1 VGVATAPGE
10 RRHKLELGELAER
23 LGGRAVEG
31 DPRFRVDAVATLEQ
45 GGASALGFVRGA
57 AWAGALAGSRIGAV
71 IAPPGVGV
79 GGRPAIRSPLPSL
92 DFARATALLVPEPRP
107 APGVHPSAWVA
118 PTARVHPSATV
129 GPRSVVGERSE
140 IGAGTVLVASVTVL
154 QGVRVGADCR
164 LHAGVV
170 VRERSRLGD
179 RVILQPGVVIGGD
192 GFGYEFNER
201 GESEKVP
208 QVGDVVIEDDV
219 EIGANSTVDRARIG
233 STRIGRGTK
242 IDNLVMIAHNVVIGP
257 HSLIVAQTGIAGGTV
272 LGERVIAMAQSGFA
286 GHLHVGDGVFVGA
299 RGGVIEDLPAK
310 ARVWGFPAVPERA
323 WHRTTAWLARLPE
336 LAKRVRALERRLG
349 LAGKDEGAE

>member
-1 VGVATAPGE
+1 
-10 RRHKLELGELAER
+10 
-23 LGGRAVEG
+23 
-31 DPRFRVDAVATLEQ
+31 VATLEQ

-57 AWAGALAGSRIGAV
+57 ANAPALARSRIGAV
-71 IAPPGVGV
+71 IAPPGVAV
-79 GGRPAIRSPLPSL
+79 GAKPTIRSPLPSL

-107 APGVHPSAWVA
+107 APGIHPSAFVA
-118 PTARVHPSATV
+118 ATARVHPSASI
-129 GPRSVVGERSE
+129 GPRCVVGERSE
-140 IGAGTVLVASVTVL
+140 IGAGTVLVANVTL
-154 QGVRVGADCR
+154 LEEVRVGVNCR

-179 RVILQPGVVIGGD
+179 RVILQPGVAIGGD

-257 HSLIVAQTGIAGGTV
+257 NCLIVAQTGIAGGTV
-272 LGERVIAMAQSGFA
+272 LGERVIAMAQAGFA
-286 GHLHVGDGVFVGA
+286 GHLHVGDGVFVGG
-299 RGGVIEDLPAK
+299 RGGVIEDVPAQT
-310 ARVWGFPAVPERA
+310 RVWGFPAVPERA
-323 WHRTTAWLARLPE
+323 WHRSTAWLARLPE
-336 LAKRVRALERRLG
+336 LARRVRALEKKVG
-349 LAGKDEGAE
+349 LAGKDEVAE

>member
-1 VGVATAPGE
+1 M
-10 RRHKLELGELAER
+10 KLGELAEK

-31 DPRFRVDAVATLEQ
+31 DPRFRLEGVATLDA

-57 AWAGALAGSRIGAV
+57 AWSEALSRSKIGAV
-71 IAPPGVGV
+71 IAPLGVDV
-79 GGRPAIRSPLPSL
+79 GGRPVIRSPLPSL
-92 DFARATALLVPEPRP
+92 DFARATALLVPAPRP

-118 PTARVHPSATV
+118 STARVHPSATI
-129 GPRSVVGERSE
+129 GPRCVVGERSE
-140 IGAGTVLVASVTVL
+140 VGARSVLVASVTLVED
-154 QGVRVGADCR
+154 VRVGADCR

-219 EIGANSTVDRARIG
+219 EIGANTTVDRGRIG

-242 IDNLVMIAHNVVIGP
+242 IDNLVMVAHNCVIGANC
-257 HSLIVAQTGIAGGTV
+257 LIVAQSGLAGGAE

-286 GHLHVGDGVFVGA
+286 GHIRVGDGVFVGA
-299 RGGVIEDLPAK
+299 RGGVIEDVPAR
-310 ARVWGFPAVPERA
+310 ARVWGFPAVSERA
-323 WHRTTAWLARLPE
+323 WHRSVAWLARLPE
-336 LAKRVRALERRLG
+336 LGRRVRALEKKLG
-349 LAGKDEGAE
+349 LARRDEGPTE

>member
-1 VGVATAPGE
+1 M
-10 RRHKLELGELAER
+10 KLELGELARR
-23 LGGRAVEG
+23 LGGRKVDG
-31 DPRFRVDAVATLEQ
+31 DPHFRVDGVATLEQ
-45 GGASALGFVRGA
+45 GGASALGFVRGPTFA
-57 AWAGALAGSRIGAV
+57 AALARSGIGAV
-71 IAPPGVGV
+71 IAPPGVEV

-107 APGVHPSAWVA
+107 APGVHPSAFVA

-129 GPRSVVGERSE
+129 GPRCVVGERSE
-140 IGAGTVLVASVTVL
+140 IGACTLLVASVTL
-154 QGVRVGADCR
+154 LEDVRVGADCR
-164 LHAGVV
+164 LHPGVV

-179 RVILQPGVVIGGD
+179 RVILQPGVAIGGD

-233 STRIGRGTK
+233 TTRIGRGTK

-257 HSLIVAQTGIAGGTV
+257 NCLIVAQTGIAGGTE
-272 LGERVIAMAQSGFA
+272 LGERVIAMAQAGFA

-299 RGGVIEDLPAK
+299 RGGVIEDVPAK
-310 ARVWGFPAVPERA
+310 ARVWGYPAQTERA
-323 WHRTTAWLARLPE
+323 WHRSVAWIARLPE
-336 LAKRVRALERRLG
+336 LARRVRALEKKLG
-349 LAGKDEGAE
+349 VGARDERE